1 MTTHPMKTPTITEA
15 LALPGLLEAT
25 KRSLEFYLAQRKQ
38 ATSPLAKKVIDRKL
52 NKLRNQAINESLWY
66 GYRNT
71 AKQ

>member
-1 MTTHPMKTPTITEA
+1 MKTPTITEA

>member
-1 MTTHPMKTPTITEA
+1 MTKQPTITEA
-15 LALPGLLEAT
+15 LALPGLLADT

-66 GYRNT
+66 GHRNT
-71 AKQ
+71 AQG